1 MPLANNMLALVF
13 RVDANPQMGLGH
25 LLRCQALA
33 QAFAAEYPQVL
44 IHFVIRNMTLSAC
57 QSRSDWL
64 GEIHLLAD
72 DLPWQDEVL
81 WLARFCQQNHIEAL
95 ILDGYQFTQAFRQ
108 KLSSID
114 VLHVLFDDNNN
125 SGSCHCDVL
134 INGASNAASLD
145 YAKSA
150 PGASLLLGEK
160 FRILRPEFS
169 KPAYRLPWDKREHL
183 GIVMGG
189 SDPLNLTIPILQ
201 AIELSQYRPKIL
213 LATGGAYLYDE
224 ALNRFLSTTALTIEH
239 RRNCQNMAEVFGQ
252 AKLVISA
259 AGGSQFELLACLTP
273 AILVIVADNQRNA
286 TQQAVQQKWCD
297 MLDFSEQANMPE
309 LIRLFASLWTS
320 PKRLTA
326 MHGATIPLADT
337 QGTSRVVN
345 NIMQQIM
352 AEAG

>member
-1 MPLANNMLALVF
+1 
-13 RVDANPQMGLGH
+13 
-25 LLRCQALA
+25 
-33 QAFAAEYPQVL
+33 
-44 IHFVIRNMTLSAC
+44 
-57 QSRSDWL
+57 
-64 GEIHLLAD
+64 
-72 DLPWQDEVL
+72 
-81 WLARFCQQNHIEAL
+81 
-95 ILDGYQFTQAFRQ
+95 
-108 KLSSID
+108 
-114 VLHVLFDDNNN
+114 
-125 SGSCHCDVL
+125 
-134 INGASNAASLD
+134 
-145 YAKSA
+145 
-150 PGASLLLGEK
+150 
-160 FRILRPEFS
+160 
-169 KPAYRLPWDKREHL
+169 
-183 GIVMGG
+183 MGG